1 MGIKFVLVFP
11 AQVRYNKKWIWTGLF
26 FGKGEGKFDEKM
38 ENDGIDLCAVRQ
50 PVWLRPVFLWN
61 SAGKKGT
68 LTFVCGEKNV
78 EMQADE
84 EADGGKLSEQDGT
97 EVQMTDASET
107 VRDGTAS
114 ADTSVTSTQSDT
126 SYSDGKVNINTA
138 GLEELMTLKGVG
150 ESRARAIIE
159 YREQQGAFET
169 PEDIMNISGI
179 KEGVFSKIKDQIAVR

>member
-1 MGIKFVLVFP
+1 MLVFP

-38 ENDGIDLCAVRQ
+38 ENDGIDLCAVRSLSGCGLSFCGI
-50 PVWLRPVFLWN
+50 PL
-61 SAGKKGT
+61 GKREP

>member
-1 MGIKFVLVFP
+1 M
-11 AQVRYNKKWIWTGLF
+11 KKWKMMALICVLCGSLSGCGLSF
-26 FGKGEGKFDEKM
+26 CGIPLGKRE
-38 ENDGIDLCAVRQ
+38 
-50 PVWLRPVFLWN
+50 P
-61 SAGKKGT
+61 

-126 SYSDGKVNINTA
+126 SYA

>member
-1 MGIKFVLVFP
+1 M
-11 AQVRYNKKWIWTGLF
+11 KKWKMMALICVLCGSLSGCGLSF
-26 FGKGEGKFDEKM
+26 CGIPLGKRE
-38 ENDGIDLCAVRQ
+38 
-50 PVWLRPVFLWN
+50 P
-61 SAGKKGT
+61 

-126 SYSDGKVNINTA
+126 SYSDGKVN
-138 GLEELMTLKGVG
+138 
-150 ESRARAIIE
+150 RARAIIE

>member
-1 MGIKFVLVFP
+1 M
-11 AQVRYNKKWIWTGLF
+11 KKWKMMALICVLCGSLSGCGLSF
-26 FGKGEGKFDEKM
+26 CGIPLGK
-38 ENDGIDLCAVRQ
+38 R
-50 PVWLRPVFLWN
+50 
-61 SAGKKGT
+61 
-68 LTFVCGEKNV
+68 
-78 EMQADE
+78 
-84 EADGGKLSEQDGT
+84 DGGKLSEQDGT

-107 VRDGTAS
+107 VQDGTAS

>member
-1 MGIKFVLVFP
+1 M
-11 AQVRYNKKWIWTGLF
+11 KKWKMMALICVLCCSLSGCGLSF
-26 FGKGEGKFDEKM
+26 CGIPLGKREPLM
-38 ENDGIDLCAVRQ
+38 
-50 PVWLRPVFLWN
+50 
-61 SAGKKGT
+61 
-68 LTFVCGEKNV
+68 FVCGEKNV

-84 EADGGKLSEQDGT
+84 EADGGKLSEQDST

-126 SYSDGKVNINTA
+126 SYSDGKKSTSTPA

>member
-1 MGIKFVLVFP
+1 M
-11 AQVRYNKKWIWTGLF
+11 KKWKMMALICVLCCSLSGCGLSF
-26 FGKGEGKFDEKM
+26 CGIPLGKRE
-38 ENDGIDLCAVRQ
+38 
-50 PVWLRPVFLWN
+50 P
-61 SAGKKGT
+61 
-68 LTFVCGEKNV
+68 LTFACGEKNV
-78 EMQADE
+78 EMQAD
-84 EADGGKLSEQDGT
+84 
-97 EVQMTDASET
+97 
-107 VRDGTAS
+107 AS
-114 ADTSVTSTQSDT
+114 ATSTQSDT

>member
-1 MGIKFVLVFP
+1 M
-11 AQVRYNKKWIWTGLF
+11 KKWKMMALICVLCGSLSGCGLSF
-26 FGKGEGKFDEKM
+26 CGIPLGKRE
-38 ENDGIDLCAVRQ
+38 
-50 PVWLRPVFLWN
+50 P
-61 SAGKKGT
+61 

-107 VRDGTAS
+107 VLDGTAS

-138 GLEELMTLKGVG
+138 SKEELIGLNGIG
-150 ESRARAIIE
+150 EVLADRIIE
-159 YREQQGAFET
+159 YREANGGYKDVRELT
-169 PEDIMNISGI
+169 NVKGI
-179 KEGVFSKIKDQIAVR
+179 GEKLLEKLLPYVTV

>member
-1 MGIKFVLVFP
+1 M
-11 AQVRYNKKWIWTGLF
+11 KKWKMMALICVLCGSLSGCGLSF
-26 FGKGEGKFDEKM
+26 CGIPLGKRE
-38 ENDGIDLCAVRQ
+38 
-50 PVWLRPVFLWN
+50 P
-61 SAGKKGT
+61 

-126 SYSDGKVNINTA
+126 LYSDGKVNINTA
-138 GLEELMTLKGVG
+138 GLEELMQLPGIG
-150 ESRARAIIE
+150 EKRAQDIVD
-159 YREQQGAFET
+159 YREAHGPFQSVDEL
-169 PEDIMNISGI
+169 DNVSGI
-179 KEGVFSKIKDQIAVR
+179 GPGILDGLREYACVG

>member
-1 MGIKFVLVFP
+1 M
-11 AQVRYNKKWIWTGLF
+11 KKWKMMALICVLCGSLSGCGLSF
-26 FGKGEGKFDEKM
+26 CGIPLGKRE
-38 ENDGIDLCAVRQ
+38 
-50 PVWLRPVFLWN
+50 P
-61 SAGKKGT
+61 

-138 GLEELMTLKGVG
+138 DVATLDTLPGIGASTAAKIV
-150 ESRARAIIE
+150 AD
-159 YREQQGAFET
+159 REANGPFKT
-169 PEDIMNISGI
+169 VEDLKRVSGI
-179 KEGVFSKIKDQIAVR
+179 GDKKFSQLEGCITVG

>member
-1 MGIKFVLVFP
+1 
-11 AQVRYNKKWIWTGLF
+11 
-26 FGKGEGKFDEKM
+26 M
-38 ENDGIDLCAVRQ
+38 ENKTDFKPYIPADKVMPEFSVTAAG
-50 PVWLRPVFLWN
+50 PVAYTHL
-61 SAGKKGT
+61 
-68 LTFVCGEKNV
+68 
-78 EMQADE
+78 
-84 EADGGKLSEQDGT
+84 
-97 EVQMTDASET
+97 TDASET

-169 PEDIMNISGI
+169 PDDIMNISGI

>member
-1 MGIKFVLVFP
+1 M
-11 AQVRYNKKWIWTGLF
+11 KKWKMMALICVLCGSLSGCGLSF
-26 FGKGEGKFDEKM
+26 CGIPLGKRE
-38 ENDGIDLCAVRQ
+38 
-50 PVWLRPVFLWN
+50 P
-61 SAGKKGT
+61 

-107 VRDGTAS
+107 VLDGTAS

-138 GLEELMTLKGVG
+138 GLEELMTLKGIG

>member
-38 ENDGIDLCAVRQ
+38 ENDGIDLCAVRSLSGCGLSFCGI
-50 PVWLRPVFLWN
+50 PL
-61 SAGKKGT
+61 GKREP

-138 GLEELMTLKGVG
+138 GLEELMTLKGIG

>member
-1 MGIKFVLVFP
+1 M
-11 AQVRYNKKWIWTGLF
+11 KKWKMMALICVLCGSLSGCGLSF
-26 FGKGEGKFDEKM
+26 CGIPLGKRE
-38 ENDGIDLCAVRQ
+38 
-50 PVWLRPVFLWN
+50 P
-61 SAGKKGT
+61 
-68 LTFVCGEKNV
+68 LTFACGEKNV
-78 EMQADE
+78 EMQAD
-84 EADGGKLSEQDGT
+84 
-97 EVQMTDASET
+97 
-107 VRDGTAS
+107 AS
-114 ADTSVTSTQSDT
+114 ATSTQSDT